1 VNDKAK
7 EDLATLKKI
16 IQKQFGKE
24 SVQSFSDQPI
34 FDENRIIH
42 TGSISLDT
50 VLGVGGYPK
59 GRMIEIF
66 GMESSGKTTLALE
79 AIAECQSAGGKC
91 AFVDTEH
98 ALDVIYSKALNI
110 NVEELLFSQPDC
122 AEEALEILNIIA
134 RSKIV
139 DLVVLDS
146 IAALVP
152 KIELE
157 GEAGDSYVGLQARLM
172 SQAMRRLA
180 GILSKTETTIIFL
193 NQTRSKVGVMYGSP
207 LTTSGGNA
215 LKYYASQ
222 RLQLRRVKNI
232 GDDDNPSGIRV
243 NVKVVKNKVAPPFKQ
258 TQFNIRFGKGIDR
271 TTEILDLA
279 LADGLMT
286 KNGSWYKY
294 GDNTI
299 SQGAAGAIE
308 WLDKN
313 QETTNELRTKILEA
327 RGML

>member
-1 VNDKAK
+1 MNDEAK
-7 EDLATLKKI
+7 KDLEDLKKI
-16 IQKQFGKE
+16 IQKQFGKG
-24 SVQSFSDQPI
+24 SVQNFSDQPI
-34 FDENRIIH
+34 FDKDRIIH

-50 VLGVGGYPK
+50 ILGVGGYPK

-79 AIAECQSAGGKC
+79 AIAECQATGGRC
-91 AFVDTEH
+91 AFIDTEH
-98 ALDVIYSKALNI
+98 ALDIIYSKALNI
-110 NVEELLFSQPDC
+110 DVDDLLFSQPDC

-134 RSKIV
+134 RSKMV

-152 KIELE
+152 RAELE
-157 GEAGDSYVGLQARLM
+157 GEAGDSHVGLQARLM
-172 SQAMRRLA
+172 SQAMRKLA
-180 GILSKTETTIIFL
+180 GILSKTATTVIFL

-222 RLQLRRVKNI
+222 RVQLRRTTNI
-232 GDDDNPSGIRV
+232 GDDNNPSGIRV
-243 NVKVVKNKVAPPFKQ
+243 NAKIVKNKVAPPFRQ
-258 TQFNIRFGKGIDR
+258 TQFNIKFGRGIDR

-286 KNGSWYKY
+286 KKGSWYKY
-294 GDNTI
+294 NEETV
-299 SQGAAGAIE
+299 SQGAAGATE
-308 WLDKN
+308 WLD
-313 QETTNELRTKILEA
+313 ENEEIKDSLKTEILET
-327 RGML
+327 RGMM